1 MPEASL
7 GVSKDFRRRAHGR
20 PWGRAVKLGEYKP
33 SGDPAMTRQSRKPL
47 SGAFWAEVEVGFL
60 KVENEVKSWPTP
72 SGDSF

>member
-1 MPEASL
+1 
-7 GVSKDFRRRAHGR
+7 
-20 PWGRAVKLGEYKP
+20 
-33 SGDPAMTRQSRKPL
+33 MTRQSRKPL